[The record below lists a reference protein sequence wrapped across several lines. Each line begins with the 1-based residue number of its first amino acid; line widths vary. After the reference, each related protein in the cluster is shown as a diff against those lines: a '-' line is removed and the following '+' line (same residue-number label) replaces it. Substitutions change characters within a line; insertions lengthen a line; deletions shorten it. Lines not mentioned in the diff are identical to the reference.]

1 MVKYLIIDFDS
12 TFIRKETLDEL
23 SEICLNKIPNS
34 KQILSEMKSIT
45 NKAMNGEMEFKH
57 ALINRLRLINITR
70 DDIEKVIRV
79 VKNNITK
86 SVSEN
91 KSFFI
96 KYYKNIFI
104 VSGGFKEIIA
114 PIVYPYNVKENHII
128 ANSFLYKGPNV
139 VGCNQQNDLLKN
151 RGKVIA
157 VNKLNLKGEIIVV
170 GDGYTDYEIKKY
182 NAAQTFIAFTENI
195 LRQSVV
201 EKSDVIAD
209 NFNVV
214 INEFL
219 K

>member
-128 ANSFLYKGPNV
+128 ANSFLYKG
-139 VGCNQQNDLLKN
+139 
-151 RGKVIA
+151 
-157 VNKLNLKGEIIVV
+157 
-170 GDGYTDYEIKKY
+170 
-182 NAAQTFIAFTENI
+182 
-195 LRQSVV
+195 
-201 EKSDVIAD
+201 
-209 NFNVV
+209 
-214 INEFL
+214 
-219 K
+219 